1 MTKSRKKL
9 RIWSYLLRKSF
20 MENFIFWAARFVF
33 LFFIVMKEIVSNKC
47 NLKLAV
53 ISYLR
58 KMATF
63 SLLSKVSKQP
73 VHKTHRETLFLDA
86 FSLKFQAFTK
96 KDSTKG
102 TFDEQLRKV
111 SSENITK
118 ICESKICQRICF
130 KWETASG
137 WSQERN
143 WLCRKQTYSLS
154 NYRINL
160 FEKVFRKSRNRI
172 F

>member
-1 MTKSRKKL
+1 
-9 RIWSYLLRKSF
+9 

-33 LFFIVMKEIVSNKC
+33 LFFIVMKEIVSNKW

-73 VHKTHRETLFLDA
+73 VLKTHRETLFLDT
-86 FSLKFQAFTK
+86 FSAKFQAFTK

-102 TFDEQLRKV
+102 
-111 SSENITK
+111 
-118 ICESKICQRICF
+118 
-130 KWETASG
+130 
-137 WSQERN
+137 
-143 WLCRKQTYSLS
+143 
-154 NYRINL
+154 
-160 FEKVFRKSRNRI
+160 I
-172 F
+172 FL